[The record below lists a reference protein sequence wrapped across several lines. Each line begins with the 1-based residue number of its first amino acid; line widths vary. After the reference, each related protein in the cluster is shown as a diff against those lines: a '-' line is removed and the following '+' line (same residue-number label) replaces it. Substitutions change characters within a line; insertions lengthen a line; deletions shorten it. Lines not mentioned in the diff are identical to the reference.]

1 MMKAIN
7 LLGLTIAV
15 ALLLALYIAKTEA
28 GKAQDR
34 LANLQAELA
43 EERGRINTLQ
53 VNVAHLEDPEQL
65 RALARVEQGLG
76 VRLPISG
83 LGKVPPPFSASLPP
97 PAWPTAASVPLP
109 TSASNSP
116 SASRA
121 L

>member
-65 RALARVEQGLG
+65 RALARAYLGFEPIRPNQEIGLNE
-76 VRLPISG
+76 LPS
-83 LGKVPPPFSASLPP
+83 VTPE
-97 PAWPTAASVPLP
+97 TAAVSDGPAVPQTTSVRRTGGRP
-109 TSASNSP
+109 
-116 SASRA
+116 
-121 L
+121 

>member
-7 LLGLTIAV
+7 ILGLTIAV

-43 EERGRINTLQ
+43 QERGRINTLQ

-65 RALARVEQGLG
+65 RALARVYLG
-76 VRLPISG
+76 FEPIRSSQEIDLSELPAIE
-83 LGKVPPPFSASLPP
+83 PEIENDSASTPQ
-97 PAWPTAASVPLP
+97 TAGLR
-109 TSASNSP
+109 
-116 SASRA
+116 RA
-121 L
+121 GGRP

>member
-65 RALARVEQGLG
+65 RALARAYLGFEPIRPNQEIGLNE
-76 VRLPISG
+76 LPS
-83 LGKVPPPFSASLPP
+83 VTPE
-97 PAWPTAASVPLP
+97 TAAVSEGPAVPQTASVRRTGGRP
-109 TSASNSP
+109 
-116 SASRA
+116 
-121 L
+121 

>member
-1 MMKAIN
+1 MMRAIN
-7 LLGLTIAV
+7 ILGLTIAV

-65 RALARVEQGLG
+65 RALARAYLG
-76 VRLPISG
+76 FEPIRPNQEIS
-83 LGKVPPPFSASLPP
+83 LNELPP
-97 PAWPTAASVPLP
+97 VTPETEAEPNAVPQTAGLR
-109 TSASNSP
+109 
-116 SASRA
+116 RA
-121 L
+121 GGRP

>member
-7 LLGLTIAV
+7 ILGLTIAV

-28 GKAQDR
+28 GQAQDR

-65 RALARVEQGLG
+65 RALARAYLGFEPIRPNQEIGLND
-76 VRLPISG
+76 LPEIDPDMQDDVAATPQTAG
-83 LGKVPPPFSASLPP
+83 LRRTGGRP
-97 PAWPTAASVPLP
+97 
-109 TSASNSP
+109 
-116 SASRA
+116 
-121 L
+121 